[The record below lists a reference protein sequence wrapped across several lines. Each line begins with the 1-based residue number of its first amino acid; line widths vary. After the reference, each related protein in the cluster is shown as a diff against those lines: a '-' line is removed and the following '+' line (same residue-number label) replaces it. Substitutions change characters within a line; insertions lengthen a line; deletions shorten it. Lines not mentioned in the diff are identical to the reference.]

1 MSPPIQFKFF
11 REVKFQVKKF
21 LFTIFTVVL
30 ALSLC
35 SASLAADTTP
45 VVVEAPAENTSA
57 PAPASSGWKF
67 DHKINIVCPWGEGGG
82 ADSTLRALAA
92 ALREVTG
99 QEVSIMNMTGG
110 GGVNGASYARQLP
123 ADGYNFLLG
132 TQSLFIMDI
141 QGGMPFKFKDEF
153 VPVAR
158 LVNAINIIAASRK
171 TMEERGYNNFSEFRD
186 YVKAHP
192 FSVSVGML
200 TSTGVD
206 GLSMRQTL
214 EGLNVLEVSY
224 PSGAGMNA
232 ALAQGQIDIMIT
244 GTDEIAELISAGEIT
259 PLLVLSENRMKR
271 YPSVES
277 SKELG
282 INSVLGP
289 ERGIFAKKGTPQE
302 AINALSAAIEKAVQ
316 SESWQTFLERGG
328 YDERPGF
335 ANASEYQKIED
346 DEYKTFTNML
356 KPADKKEDSKKA
368 PAAPSTKL
376 AIIGFVMVLVL
387 IVCLIRKIIIPP
399 IAFILLPT
407 IAALIA
413 GFDPLT
419 VNKFAASGISKM
431 VSTVS
436 LFVFSISFFSLMSD
450 QGVFDPVVNFL
461 IKKAGTNVTLVLLA
475 TAAVGIIGH
484 LDGSGATT
492 FIITIT
498 AMLPLFKKLKMDNR
512 ALMMIICVAIGV
524 MNVCPWGGPTI
535 RAATVLETDPNV
547 LWHRLLPVQGAMLVI
562 TFLIAFLQSGIQK
575 RRIKKLGI
583 VSEDAALDETKT
595 DEKKVVV
602 PSWLQWY
609 NFIIVIAVIV
619 VLMMGLLNPAYT
631 FMLALALTLPFNI
644 KSLKEQN
651 AKLKNY
657 GVAAMS
663 MVVTLFA
670 AGIFTGVLSG
680 TGMLNAM
687 ASAVVT
693 VIPPELGRYTHF
705 IVACFAV
712 PLIMCLGTDSFYFGL
727 LPVVVGIA
735 SQFGVNPLDV
745 ACVLLV
751 AENVGVMISPLSPAM
766 YLGLGLLEIDVGEH
780 IKYSLAWIWSVSIL
794 SIVACI
800 VLGVTP
806 L

>member
-1 MSPPIQFKFF
+1 MKRFAL
-11 REVKFQVKKF
+11 V
-21 LFTIFTVVL
+21 LFTALL
-30 ALSLC
+30 ALSFC
-35 SASLAADTTP
+35 GSCFAAD
-45 VVVEAPAENTSA
+45 EASPAT
-57 PAPASSGWKF
+57 SGWKF
-67 DHKINIVCPWGEGGG
+67 DRKITIVCPWGEGGG
-82 ADSTLRALAA
+82 ADSTLRALIPLLKDA
-92 ALREVTG
+92 TG
-99 QEVSIMNMTGG
+99 QEVEVMNVTGG
-110 GGVNGASYARQLP
+110 NGVNGAYYTREQP
-123 ADGYNFLLG
+123 ADGYTFMLG
-132 TQSLFIMDI
+132 TQSLFIMDV

-153 VPVAR
+153 IPVAR
-158 LVNAINIIAASRK
+158 LVNAINVIAASK
-171 TMEERGYNNFSEFRD
+171 KAMEERGYSNFSEFRD
-186 YVKAHP
+186 FVKGHP

-206 GLSMRQTL
+206 GISMRQAL

-224 PSGAGMNA
+224 PSGAGMNL
-232 ALAQGQIDIMIT
+232 ALKEGQIDIMIT
-244 GTDEIAELISAGEIT
+244 GTDEIADLIAAGDIT
-259 PLLVLSENRMKR
+259 PLLVLSRNPMRR
-271 YPSVES
+271 YPNVQATGDI
-277 SKELG
+277 G
-282 INSVLGP
+282 INAFLGP

-302 AINALSAAIEKAVQ
+302 AIDALSKAIEEATK
-316 SESWQTFLERGG
+316 SEAWQAFLERGG

-335 ANASEYQKIED
+335 ANAEEYQKIAN
-346 DEYKTFTNML
+346 DEYKTFTDML
-356 KPADKKEDSKKA
+356 KPAKDSKAKKTA
-368 PAAPSTKL
+368 AAPSTKL
-376 AIIGFVMVLVL
+376 AVIGFVMVLIL
-387 IVCLIRKIIIPP
+387 IICLIRKIVIPP
-399 IAFILLPT
+399 VAFILLPT
-407 IAALIA
+407 IAALVA
-413 GFDPLT
+413 GFDPLV

-450 QGVFDPVVNFL
+450 QGVFDPIVNFL

-498 AMLPLFKKLKMDNR
+498 AMLPMFKKLKMDNR
-512 ALMMIICVAIGV
+512 ALMLLICVAIGV

-535 RAATVLETDPNV
+535 RAATVLETDPNN
-547 LWHRLLPVQGAMLVI
+547 LWHRLLPVQGTMLVI
-562 TFLIAFLQSGIQK
+562 TFVVAFILSGLQK
-575 RRIKKLGI
+575 RRIAKLGL
-583 VSEDAALDETKT
+583 SADDSATEAGAEAKASTL
-595 DEKKVVV
+595 
-602 PSWLQWY
+602 PGWLRWF
-609 NFIIVIAVIV
+609 NFILVVAVICA
-619 VLMMGLLNPAYT
+619 LMFGSFNPAYV
-631 FMLALALTLPFNI
+631 FMLALAVSLPLNI
-644 KSLKEQN
+644 KVLKEQN

-693 VIPPELGRYTHF
+693 VIPPDLGRYTHF

-735 SQFGVNPLDV
+735 SQFGVNPMDV
-745 ACVLLV
+745 ACVMLV

-766 YLGLGLLEIDVGEH
+766 YLGLGLLEIEVGEH
-780 IKYSLAWIWSVSIL
+780 IKYSLPWIWGISIL

>member
-1 MSPPIQFKFF
+1 MK
-11 REVKFQVKKF
+11 RTAV
-21 LFTIFTVVL
+21 TILTALL
-30 ALSLC
+30 ALALC
-35 SASLAADTTP
+35 LPVFAAD
-45 VVVEAPAENTSA
+45 EAPAVA
-57 PAPASSGWKF
+57 GWKF
-67 DHKINIVCPWGEGGG
+67 DKPVTIVCPWGEGGG
-82 ADSTLRALAA
+82 ADSTLRALVP
-92 ALREVTG
+92 LLKNIIG
-99 QEVSIMNMTGG
+99 QEVLVMNVTGG
-110 GGVNGASYARQLP
+110 GGVNGVSFTREKP
-123 ADGYNFLLG
+123 ADGYTFLLG
-132 TQSLFIMDI
+132 TQSLFIMDV
-141 QGGMPFKFKDEF
+141 QGSMPFKFKDEF

-158 LVNAINIIAASRK
+158 LVNAINVIAASRK
-171 TMEERGYNNFSEFRD
+171 AMEERGYNSFSELRNF
-186 YVKAHP
+186 VKSHP

-206 GLSMRQTL
+206 GISLRQAI
-214 EGLNVLEVSY
+214 EGLSILEVAY
-224 PSGAGMNA
+224 PSGAGMND
-232 ALAQGQIDIMIT
+232 ALKAGQIDLMMT
-244 GTDEIAELISAGEIT
+244 GTDEIADLISAGDVV
-259 PLLVLSENRMKR
+259 PLLALSEKRMSR
-271 YPSVES
+271 YPNVES
-277 SKELG
+277 AGELG
-282 INSVLGP
+282 IKSFLGP
-289 ERGIFAKKGTPQE
+289 ERGIFAKKGTPAE
-302 AINALSAAIEKAVQ
+302 AIEAFAKAVG
-316 SESWQTFLERGG
+316 EAAQTDEWKAFLERGA
-328 YDERPGF
+328 YNERPGL
-335 ANASEYQKIED
+335 ALTSEYQQIID
-346 DEYKTFTNML
+346 DEYKTFTDML
-356 KPADKKEDSKKA
+356 KPAKPDDKKAAAK
-368 PAAPSTKL
+368 AAPSPKL
-376 AIIGFVMVLVL
+376 AVIGFVMVLVL
-387 IVCLIRKIIIPP
+387 IICLIKKIVIPP

-461 IKKAGTNVTLVLLA
+461 IKKAGTNVTLVMLA

-498 AMLPLFKKLKMDNR
+498 AMLPMFKKLKMDNR
-512 ALMMIICVAIGV
+512 SLMLLICVAIGV

-535 RAATVLETDPNV
+535 RAATVLETDPNI

-562 TFLIAFLQSGIQK
+562 TFVVAFLLSGIQK
-575 RRIKKLGI
+575 RRIAKLGLTADDS
-583 VSEDAALDETKT
+583 VEEAKAE
-595 DEKKVVV
+595 EKKSTL
-602 PSWLQWY
+602 PQWLQIY
-609 NFIIVIAVIV
+609 NFILVVAVV
-619 VLMMGLLNPAYT
+619 AALMFGSFNPAYV
-631 FMLALALTLPFNI
+631 FMIALAISLPFNI

-651 AKLKNY
+651 SKLKNY

-693 VIPPELGRYTHF
+693 VIPPDLGRYTHF

-735 SQFGVNPLDV
+735 SQFGVNPMDV

-751 AENVGVMISPLSPAM
+751 AENVGVMISPLSPAA

-780 IKYSLAWIWSVSIL
+780 IKYSLPWIWGISIL

>member
-1 MSPPIQFKFF
+1 M
-11 REVKFQVKKF
+11 KKF
-21 LFTIFTVVL
+21 LYALLIAVL
-30 ALSLC
+30 CVSPV
-35 SASLAADTTP
+35 LAADFTFTKP
-45 VVVEAPAENTSA
+45 IT
-57 PAPASSGWKF
+57 
-67 DHKINIVCPWGEGGG
+67 IVCPWGEGGG
-82 ADSTLRALAA
+82 ADSTLRALAKG
-92 ALREVTG
+92 LREATG
-99 QEVSIMNMTGG
+99 QEIIIMNVTGA
-110 GGVNGASYARQLP
+110 GGVNGASYVKEHA
-123 ADGYNFLLG
+123 ADGYTYMIG
-132 TQSLFIMDI
+132 TQSFLAMEAAG
-141 QGGMPFKFKDEF
+141 QTKFKLLDDF

-171 TMEERGYNNFSEFRD
+171 TMEERGYNNFSELREF
-186 YVKAHP
+186 VKSHP
-192 FSVSVGML
+192 ASISVGML
-200 TSTGVD
+200 TAAGIDGISLRQAIE
-206 GLSMRQTL
+206 GLSL
-214 EGLNVLEVSY
+214 LEVSY
-224 PSGAGMNA
+224 PTGAGMNL
-232 ALAQGQIDIMIT
+232 ALKEGQIDLMMT
-244 GTDEIAELISAGEIT
+244 GTDEIQDLIATGEIV
-259 PLLVLSENRMKR
+259 PLLALSEKRMKA
-271 YPSVES
+271 YPNVEAAG
-277 SKELG
+277 ELG
-282 INSVLGP
+282 IKSFLGP

-302 AINALSAAIEKAVQ
+302 AINALEAAIEKAVNTP
-316 SESWQTFLERGG
+316 EWKEFTEKGA

-335 ANASEYQKIED
+335 AKA
-346 DEYKTFTNML
+346 DEYSKILADESKTFNDML
-356 KPADKKEDSKKA
+356 KPKDTKKAKA
-368 PAAPSTKL
+368 PAQPSTKL
-376 AIIGFVMVLVL
+376 AVIGFVMVLIL
-387 IVCLIRKIIIPP
+387 IICLIRKIVIPP

-413 GFDPLT
+413 GFDPLA

-436 LFVFSISFFSLMSD
+436 LFVFSISFFSLMSE
-450 QGVFDPVVNFL
+450 QGVFDPIVNFL
-461 IKKAGTNVTLVLLA
+461 IKKAGTNVTLVMLA

-498 AMLPLFKKLKMDNR
+498 AMLPMFKKLKMDNR
-512 ALMMIICVAIGV
+512 SLMLLICVAIGV

-535 RAATVLETDPNV
+535 RAATVLETDPNI

-562 TFLIAFLQSGIQK
+562 TFVVAFLLSGIQK
-575 RRIKKLGI
+575 RRIKKLGL
-583 VSEDAALDETKT
+583 SADEGEAAQAQKQE
-595 DEKKVVV
+595 EKKSTL
-602 PSWLQWY
+602 PQWLQIY
-609 NFIIVIAVIV
+609 NFILVVAVV
-619 VLMMGLLNPAYT
+619 AALMFGSFNPAYV
-631 FMLALALTLPFNI
+631 FMIALAISLPVNV
-644 KSLKEQN
+644 KALKEQN

-693 VIPPELGRYTHF
+693 VIPPDLGRYTHF

-735 SQFGVNPLDV
+735 SQFGVNPMDV

-751 AENVGVMISPLSPAM
+751 AENVGVMISPLSPAA

-780 IKYSLAWIWSVSIL
+780 IKYSLPWIWGISIL

>member
-1 MSPPIQFKFF
+1 MKRFAY
-11 REVKFQVKKF
+11 
-21 LFTIFTVVL
+21 IF
-30 ALSLC
+30 
-35 SASLAADTTP
+35 LAAILAVALCASIVTAEEAP
-45 VVVEAPAENTSA
+45 APAENPTA
-57 PAPASSGWKF
+57 EAFKF
-67 DHKINIVCPWGEGGG
+67 DHKITIVCPWGEGGG
-82 ADSTLRALAA
+82 ADSTLRAIVPL
-92 ALREVTG
+92 LKEILG
-99 QEVSIMNMTGG
+99 QEVEVMNVTGAN
-110 GGVNGASYARQLP
+110 GVNGARYVNEQA
-123 ADGYNFLLG
+123 ADGYTFLLG
-132 TQSLFIMDI
+132 TQSFLIGEV
-141 QGGMPFKFKDEF
+141 QGTLPFKFHEEF

-158 LVNAINIIAASRK
+158 LVNAINVIAASRK
-171 TMEERGYNNFSEFRD
+171 TMEERGYNNFTQLRD
-186 YVKAHP
+186 FIKSHP

-206 GLSMRQTL
+206 GLALKQAL

-224 PSGAGMNA
+224 PTGAGLTL
-232 ALAQGQIDIMIT
+232 ALKEGEIDLMIT
-244 GTDEIAELISAGEIT
+244 GTDEIAELISTGDIT

-271 YPSVES
+271 YPAVES

-289 ERGIFAKKGTPQE
+289 ERGIFAKKGTPQG
-302 AINALSAAIEKAVQ
+302 AIDAMCAAVAQAVK
-316 SESWQTFLERGG
+316 SDAWQAFLEKGS

-335 ANASEYQKIED
+335 ADSA
-346 DEYKTFTNML
+346 EYKQATDEEFKAFSSL
-356 KPADKKEDSKKA
+356 LAPKKDAKKA
-368 PAAPSTKL
+368 AAPSVKL
-376 AIIGFVMVLVL
+376 AVIGFVMVLVL
-387 IVCLIRKIIIPP
+387 IICLIRKIVIPP

-413 GFDPLT
+413 GFDPMA
-419 VNKFAASGISKM
+419 VNKFAAAGISKM

-461 IKKAGTNVTLVLLA
+461 IKKAGTNVTLVMLA

-498 AMLPLFKKLKMDNR
+498 AMLPMFKKLKMDNR
-512 ALMMIICVAIGV
+512 SLMLLICVAIGV

-535 RAATVLETDPNV
+535 RAATVLETDPNI

-562 TFLIAFLQSGIQK
+562 TFITAFILSGIQK
-575 RRIKKLGI
+575 RRIKKLGLSADDS
-583 VSEDAALDETKT
+583 VEAAATE
-595 DEKKVVV
+595 EKKSTV
-602 PSWLQWY
+602 PGWLQAY
-609 NFIIVIAVIV
+609 NFIIVVAVICA
-619 VLMMGLLNPAYT
+619 LMFGSFNPAYV
-631 FMLALALTLPFNI
+631 FMIALAITLPLNI

-651 AKLKNY
+651 GKLKNY

-693 VIPPELGRYTHF
+693 VIPPNLGRYTHF

-735 SQFGVNPLDV
+735 SQFGVNPMDV

-751 AENVGVMISPLSPAM
+751 AENVGVMISPLSPAA

-780 IKYSLAWIWSVSIL
+780 IKYSLPWIWGISII

>member
-1 MSPPIQFKFF
+1 M
-11 REVKFQVKKF
+11 KK
-21 LFTIFTVVL
+21 LL
-30 ALSLC
+30 YALLITALC
-35 SASLAADTTP
+35 AGSVLAADFTFTKP
-45 VVVEAPAENTSA
+45 IT
-57 PAPASSGWKF
+57 
-67 DHKINIVCPWGEGGG
+67 IVCPWGEGGG
-82 ADSTLRALAA
+82 ADSTLRALAKGLKEA
-92 ALREVTG
+92 TG
-99 QEVSIMNMTGG
+99 QEVVIMNVTGG
-110 GGVNGASYARQLP
+110 GGVNGAAYTREHE
-123 ADGYNFLLG
+123 ADGYTYMLG
-132 TQSLFIMDI
+132 TQSLLAQEIAGDMK
-141 QGGMPFKFKDEF
+141 FKFLDEF

-158 LVNAINIIAASRK
+158 LVNAVNIIAASRK
-171 TMEERGYNNFSEFRD
+171 TMEERGYSNFSELREF
-186 YVKAHP
+186 VKSHP
-192 FSVSVGML
+192 ASISVGML

-206 GLSMRQTL
+206 GISLRQAI
-214 EGLNVLEVSY
+214 EGLNLLEVSY
-224 PSGAGMNA
+224 PSGAGMNL
-232 ALAQGQIDIMIT
+232 ALKDGQIDLMMT
-244 GTDEIAELISAGEIT
+244 GTDEISDLISTGEIVPLLALSEKRMKAYPNVESAGE
-259 PLLVLSENRMKR
+259 
-271 YPSVES
+271 
-277 SKELG
+277 LG
-282 INSVLGP
+282 IKSFLGP

-302 AINALSAAIEKAVQ
+302 AIDALEAAIEKATATP
-316 SESWQTFLERGG
+316 EWQAFIEKGA

-335 ANASEYQKIED
+335 AKSAEYTKILQ
-346 DEYKTFTNML
+346 DEHKTFTEML
-356 KPADKKEDSKKA
+356 KPKKDAKKA
-368 PAAPSTKL
+368 AAPSTKL
-376 AIIGFVMVLVL
+376 AVIGFVMVLIL
-387 IVCLIRKIIIPP
+387 IICLIRKIVIPP

-413 GFDPLT
+413 GFDPFA

-436 LFVFSISFFSLMSD
+436 LFVFSISFFSLMSE
-450 QGVFDPVVNFL
+450 QGVFDPIVNFL
-461 IKKAGTNVTLVLLA
+461 IKKAGTNVTLVMLA

-498 AMLPLFKKLKMDNR
+498 AMLPMFKKLKMDNR
-512 ALMMIICVAIGV
+512 ALMLLICVAIGV

-535 RAATVLETDPNV
+535 RAATVLETDPNI

-562 TFLIAFLQSGIQK
+562 TFLTAFILSGIQK
-575 RRIKKLGI
+575 RRIKKLGLTADEGDI
-583 VSEDAALDETKT
+583 AQTEEKKSTLPQWLQIYNFVLVVAVVAALMFG
-595 DEKKVVV
+595 
-602 PSWLQWY
+602 S
-609 NFIIVIAVIV
+609 F
-619 VLMMGLLNPAYT
+619 NPAYV
-631 FMLALALTLPFNI
+631 FMIALAISLPLNI
-644 KSLKEQN
+644 KALKEQN

-693 VIPPELGRYTHF
+693 VIPPDLGRYTHF

-735 SQFGVNPLDV
+735 SQFGVNPMDV

-751 AENVGVMISPLSPAM
+751 AENVGVMISPLSPAA

-780 IKYSLAWIWSVSIL
+780 IKYSLPWIWGISIL

>member
-1 MSPPIQFKFF
+1 MKRFITI
-11 REVKFQVKKF
+11 
-21 LFTIFTVVL
+21 LFTAIL

-35 SASLAADTTP
+35 ATGLFAA
-45 VVVEAPAENTSA
+45 EADA
-57 PAPASSGWKF
+57 PQASSGQKV
-67 DHKINIVCPWGEGGG
+67 IIVCPWGEGGG

-92 ALREVTG
+92 ALK
-99 QEVSIMNMTGG
+99 EVSNYDVEVANITGG
-110 GGVNGASYARQLP
+110 GGVNGASFTREHA
-123 ADGYNFLLG
+123 ADGTMFMLG
-132 TQSLFIMDI
+132 TQSLFLMDI
-141 QGGMPFKFKDEF
+141 NGAMPFKFKDEF

-158 LVNAINIIAASRK
+158 LVNAVNVIAASRRA
-171 TMEERGYNNFSEFRD
+171 MEERGYTNFSELRD
-186 YVKAHP
+186 FVKSHP

-206 GLSMRQTL
+206 GLSL
-214 EGLNVLEVSY
+214 KKAIEGMNLLEVNY
-224 PSGAGMNA
+224 PSGAGMNL
-232 ALAQGQIDIMIT
+232 ALSEGQIDLMVT
-244 GTDEIAELISAGEIT
+244 GTDEIDELISAGEIT
-259 PLLVLSENRMKR
+259 PLLVLAEKRMSR
-271 YPSVES
+271 YPNVEAAGEIGVDSV
-277 SKELG
+277 
-282 INSVLGP
+282 IGP

-302 AINALSAAIEKAVQ
+302 AIDALAKAIEDATKTQ
-316 SESWQTFLERGG
+316 TWQNFIVKGG
-328 YDERPGF
+328 YDDRPGF
-335 ANASEYQKIED
+335 ANTADYQKIMD
-346 DEYKTFTNML
+346 DEYKTFTDML
-356 KPADKKEDSKKA
+356 KPAKASDKKA

-376 AIIGFVMVLVL
+376 AVIGFVMVLVL
-387 IVCLIRKIIIPP
+387 IICLIKKIIIPP

-413 GFDPLT
+413 GFDPLV

-450 QGVFDPVVNFL
+450 QGVFDPIVNFL

-475 TAAVGIIGH
+475 TAAVAVIGH

-512 ALMMIICVAIGV
+512 ALMMLICVSIGV

-535 RAATVLETDPNV
+535 RAATVLETDPNI

-562 TFLIAFLQSGIQK
+562 TFAIALIQSGVQK
-575 RRIKKLGI
+575 RRIKKLGLTADDTVETTTAEDKGPK
-583 VSEDAALDETKT
+583 VSTA
-595 DEKKVVV
+595 
-602 PSWLQWY
+602 LQWY
-609 NFIIVIAVIV
+609 NFLIVVAVIV

-687 ASAVVT
+687 ASTVVT
-693 VIPPELGRYTHF
+693 VIPPDLGRYTHF

-735 SQFGVNPLDV
+735 SQFGVNPMDV

-780 IKYSLAWIWSVSIL
+780 IKYSLVWIWGVSLLAIA
-794 SIVACI
+794 ACI
-800 VLGVTP
+800 LLGVTP

>member
-1 MSPPIQFKFF
+1 MKRLAF
-11 REVKFQVKKF
+11 VLLTA
-21 LFTIFTVVL
+21 LF
-30 ALSLC
+30 ALSLFGAC
-35 SASLAADTTP
+35 FAAD
-45 VVVEAPAENTSA
+45 EASPAPNPPAE
-57 PAPASSGWKF
+57 SSGWKF
-67 DHKINIVCPWGEGGG
+67 DRKVVIVCPWGEGGG
-82 ADSTLRALAA
+82 ADSTLRALVPLLKDAI
-92 ALREVTG
+92 G
-99 QEVSIMNMTGG
+99 QEVEVVNITGG
-110 GGVNGASYARQLP
+110 GGVNGASFTREKP
-123 ADGYNFLLG
+123 ADGYTFMLG
-132 TQSLFIMDI
+132 TQSLFAMDV
-141 QGGMPFKFKDEF
+141 QGAMPFKFKDEF

-171 TMEERGYNNFSEFRD
+171 AMEERGYTNFTELRD
-186 YVKAHP
+186 FVKAHP
-192 FSVSVGML
+192 FSISVGML
-200 TSTGVD
+200 TSAGVD
-206 GLSMRQTL
+206 GISLKQAL
-214 EGLNVLEVSY
+214 EGLNILEVSY
-224 PSGAGMNA
+224 PNGAIMND
-232 ALAQGQIDIMIT
+232 ALKNGQIDLMIT
-244 GTDEIAELISAGEIT
+244 GTDEIEDLIAAGDVT
-259 PLLVLSENRMKR
+259 PLLALSRNPMRR
-271 YPSVES
+271 YPNIQASGEI
-277 SKELG
+277 G
-282 INSVLGP
+282 INAFLGP
-289 ERGIFAKKGTPQE
+289 ERGIFARKGTPQE
-302 AINALSAAIEKAVQ
+302 AVNAMAKAIEEAAN
-316 SESWQTFLERGG
+316 SESWKEFLIRGA

-335 ANASEYQKIED
+335 ASTEEYQKIMN
-346 DEYKTFTNML
+346 DEYKTFTDML
-356 KPADKKEDSKKA
+356 KPAKTDTKKA
-368 PAAPSTKL
+368 AAAPSTKL
-376 AIIGFVMVLVL
+376 AVIGFVMVLVL
-387 IVCLIRKIIIPP
+387 IVCLIKKIVIPP

-413 GFDPLT
+413 GFNPL
-419 VNKFAASGISKM
+419 VINKFAASGISKM

-461 IKKAGTNVTLVLLA
+461 IKKAGTNVTAVLCA
-475 TAAVGIIGH
+475 TAAVAVIGH

-512 ALMMIICVAIGV
+512 ALMMLVCVAIGV

-535 RAATVLETDPNV
+535 RAATVLETDPNN

-562 TFLIAFLQSGIQK
+562 TFVVAFLQSGIQK
-575 RRIKKLGI
+575 RRIKKLGLTADDTA
-583 VSEDAALDETKT
+583 VEETKT
-595 DEKKVVV
+595 AADDSKPKV
-602 PSWLQWY
+602 PSALQWY
-609 NFIIVIAVIV
+609 NFLVVVAVIV
-619 VLMMGLLNPAYT
+619 ILMMGLLNPAYT
-631 FMLALALTLPFNI
+631 FMLALAITLPFNI

-651 AKLKNY
+651 GKLKNY

-693 VIPPELGRYTHF
+693 VIPPDLGRYTHF

-735 SQFGVNPLDV
+735 SQFGVNPMDV

-780 IKYSLAWIWSVSIL
+780 IKYSLVWIWSVSIL
-794 SIVACI
+794 AILACI

>member
-1 MSPPIQFKFF
+1 MKRFTRI
-11 REVKFQVKKF
+11 
-21 LFTIFTVVL
+21 LFT
-30 ALSLC
+30 ALVALLMC
-35 SASLAADTTP
+35 SSLAMAQDA
-45 VVVEAPAENTSA
+45 EAPAA
-57 PAPASSGWKF
+57 PAESAGWKF
-67 DHKINIVCPWGEGGG
+67 DKSIVIVCPWGEGGG
-82 ADSTLRALAA
+82 ADSTLRALVP
-92 ALREVTG
+92 LLSQKLGQSITVMNVTG
-99 QEVSIMNMTGG
+99 GNGS
-110 GGVNGASYARQLP
+110 NGASYVREHP
-123 ADGYNFLLG
+123 ADGYMFMLG
-132 TQSLFIMDI
+132 TQSLLIQDIM
-141 QGGMPFKFKDEF
+141 GEMKFKFLDEF

-158 LVNAINIIAASRK
+158 LVHAIDVIATSRRA
-171 TMEERGYNNFSEFRD
+171 MEERGFKTFSELRD
-186 YVKAHP
+186 YITAHP
-192 FSVSVGML
+192 FSISVGML
-200 TSTGVD
+200 TRIGVD
-206 GLSMRQTL
+206 GLSFQQAT
-214 EGLNVLEVSY
+214 EGLNILEVDY
-224 PSGAGMNA
+224 PTGGGMTE
-232 ALAQGQIDIMIT
+232 ALIQGQIDLMVT
-244 GTDEIAELISAGEIT
+244 GTQEITPQIEAGEII
-259 PLLVLSENRMKR
+259 PMLVLAEKRMNR
-271 YPSVES
+271 YPHVES

-282 INSVLGP
+282 INAFLGS
-289 ERGIFAKKGTPQE
+289 ERGIFAKKGTPQG
-302 AINALSAAIEKAVQ
+302 AIDALEAAITEIAGTP
-316 SESWQTFLERGG
+316 EWNDFLQQGG

-335 ANASEYQKIED
+335 APAAEYQKALN
-346 DEYKTFTNML
+346 DEYKTFTDML
-356 KPADKKEDSKKA
+356 KPAKATDKKA
-368 PAAPSTKL
+368 AAAPSQKL

-387 IVCLIRKIIIPP
+387 IICLIKKIVIPP

-407 IAALIA
+407 IAALCA
-413 GFDPLT
+413 GFDPL
-419 VNKFAASGISKM
+419 VINKFAASGISKM

-450 QGVFDPVVNFL
+450 QGVFDPIVNFL

-475 TAAVGIIGH
+475 TAAVAVIGH

-512 ALMMIICVAIGV
+512 ALMMLICVAIGV

-535 RAATVLETDPNV
+535 RAATVLETDPNL
-547 LWHRLLPVQGAMLVI
+547 LWHRLLPVQATMLAI
-562 TFLIAFLQSGIQK
+562 TFAVALIQSGIQR
-575 RRIKKLGI
+575 RRIKKLGLTADDT
-583 VSEDAALDETKT
+583 VEEVKAE
-595 DEKKVVV
+595 EKKPAV
-602 PSWLQWY
+602 STALQWY
-609 NFIIVIAVIV
+609 NFIIVVAVIV
-619 VLMMGLLNPAYT
+619 ILMMGLLNPAYT

-651 AKLKNY
+651 GKLKNY

-687 ASAVVT
+687 ASTIVT
-693 VIPPELGRYTHF
+693 VIPENLGRYTHF

-735 SQFGVNPLDV
+735 SQFGVNPMDV

-780 IKYSLAWIWSVSIL
+780 IKYSLVWIWSVSIL
-794 SIVACI
+794 AILACI

>member
-1 MSPPIQFKFF
+1 MK
-11 REVKFQVKKF
+11 RTAV
-21 LFTIFTVVL
+21 TILTALL
-30 ALSLC
+30 ALALC
-35 SASLAADTTP
+35 LPVFAAD
-45 VVVEAPAENTSA
+45 EAPAVA
-57 PAPASSGWKF
+57 GWKF
-67 DHKINIVCPWGEGGG
+67 DKPVTIVCPWGEGGG
-82 ADSTLRALAA
+82 ADSTLRALVP
-92 ALREVTG
+92 LLKNIIG
-99 QEVSIMNMTGG
+99 QEVLVMNVTGG
-110 GGVNGASYARQLP
+110 GGVNGVSFTREKP
-123 ADGYNFLLG
+123 ADGYTFLLG
-132 TQSLFIMDI
+132 TQSLYIMDV
-141 QGGMPFKFKDEF
+141 QGSMPFKFKDEF

-158 LVNAINIIAASRK
+158 LVNAINVIAASRK
-171 TMEERGYNNFSEFRD
+171 AMEERGYNSFSELRNF
-186 YVKAHP
+186 VKSHP

-206 GLSMRQTL
+206 GISLRQAI
-214 EGLNVLEVSY
+214 EGLSILEVAY
-224 PSGAGMNA
+224 PSGAGMND
-232 ALAQGQIDIMIT
+232 ALKAGQIDLMMT
-244 GTDEIAELISAGEIT
+244 GTDEIADLISAGDVV
-259 PLLVLSENRMKR
+259 PLLALSEKRMSR
-271 YPSVES
+271 YPNVES
-277 SKELG
+277 AGELG
-282 INSVLGP
+282 IKSFLGP
-289 ERGIFAKKGTPQE
+289 ERGIFAKKGTPAE
-302 AINALSAAIEKAVQ
+302 AIEAFAKAVG
-316 SESWQTFLERGG
+316 EAAQTDEWKAFLERGA
-328 YDERPGF
+328 YNERPGL
-335 ANASEYQKIED
+335 ALTSEYQQIID
-346 DEYKTFTNML
+346 DEYKTFTDML
-356 KPADKKEDSKKA
+356 KPAKPDDKKAAAK
-368 PAAPSTKL
+368 AAPSPKL
-376 AIIGFVMVLVL
+376 AVIGFVMVLVL
-387 IVCLIRKIIIPP
+387 IICLIKKIVIPP

-461 IKKAGTNVTLVLLA
+461 IKKAGTNVTLVMLA

-498 AMLPLFKKLKMDNR
+498 AMLPMFKKLKMDNR
-512 ALMMIICVAIGV
+512 SLMLLICVAIGV

-535 RAATVLETDPNV
+535 RAATVLETDPNI
-547 LWHRLLPVQGAMLVI
+547 LWHRLLPVQGVMLVI
-562 TFLIAFLQSGIQK
+562 TFVVAFLLSGIQK
-575 RRIKKLGI
+575 RRIAKLGLTADDS
-583 VSEDAALDETKT
+583 VEEAKAE
-595 DEKKVVV
+595 EKKSTL
-602 PSWLQWY
+602 PQWLQIY
-609 NFIIVIAVIV
+609 NFILVVAVV
-619 VLMMGLLNPAYT
+619 AALMFGSFNPAYV
-631 FMLALALTLPFNI
+631 FMIALAISLPFNI

-693 VIPPELGRYTHF
+693 VIPPDLGRYTHF

-735 SQFGVNPLDV
+735 SQFGVNPMDV

-751 AENVGVMISPLSPAM
+751 AENVGVMISPLSPAA

-780 IKYSLAWIWSVSIL
+780 IKYSLPWIWGISIL

>member
-1 MSPPIQFKFF
+1 MKRFVS
-11 REVKFQVKKF
+11 
-21 LFTIFTVVL
+21 IFITAIL

-35 SASLAADTTP
+35 ASMVMAADTETTP
-45 VVVEAPAENTSA
+45 A
-57 PAPASSGWKF
+57 GFKF
-67 DHKINIVCPWGEGGG
+67 DHKVTIVCPWGEGGG
-82 ADSTLRALAA
+82 ADSTLRALKP
-92 ALREVTG
+92 LLEKELG
-99 QEVSIMNMTGG
+99 QEVEILNVTGN
-110 GGVNGASYARQLP
+110 NGANGAAYVKDHE
-123 ADGYNFLLG
+123 ADGYTFLLG
-132 TQSLFIMDI
+132 TQSLLI
-141 QGGMPFKFKDEF
+141 QDVMGQMKFKFLDEF

-158 LVNAINIIAASRK
+158 LVNAINIIAASKRA
-171 TMEERGYNNFSEFRD
+171 MNERGYNSFSQLRE
-186 YVKAHP
+186 YIKAHP
-192 FSVSVGML
+192 SSVSVGML

-206 GLSMRQTL
+206 GLSLRQAL

-224 PSGAGMNA
+224 PTGAGLTL
-232 ALAQGQIDIMIT
+232 ALEEGNIDLMIT
-244 GTDEIAELISAGEIT
+244 GTDEIADLIAEGNII
-259 PLLVLSENRMKR
+259 PLLSLSEKRMKK
-271 YPSVES
+271 YPNVES
-277 SKELG
+277 SIELG
-282 INSVLGP
+282 IDSIIGP
-289 ERGIFAKKGTPQE
+289 ERGIFAKKGTPQ
-302 AINALSAAIEKAVQ
+302 AAIDALEGGIMSAVRTP
-316 SESWQTFLERGG
+316 EWEEFLHRGG
-328 YDERPGF
+328 YDERPSYVNGEDYSKSL
-335 ANASEYQKIED
+335 AS
-346 DEYKTFTNML
+346 EYKTFTDML
-356 KPADKKEDSKKA
+356 KPKA
-368 PAAPSTKL
+368 PAKKTAAPSTKL
-376 AIIGFVMVLVL
+376 AIIGFVMVVIL
-387 IVCLIRKIIIPP
+387 IFCLIKKVVIPP

-413 GFDPLT
+413 GFDPMA

-450 QGVFDPVVNFL
+450 QGVFDPIVNFL

-498 AMLPLFKKLKMDNR
+498 AMLPMFKKLKMDNR
-512 ALMMIICVAIGV
+512 ALMLLICVAIGV

-535 RAATVLETDPNV
+535 RAATVLETDPNI
-547 LWHRLLPVQGAMLVI
+547 LWHRLLPVQGTMLVV
-562 TFLIAFLQSGIQK
+562 TFVTAFLLSGIQK
-575 RRIKKLGI
+575 RRIKKLGLTADDSVEEAKADDKAPK
-583 VSEDAALDETKT
+583 VSGAL
-595 DEKKVVV
+595 
-602 PSWLQWY
+602 QAY
-609 NFIIVIAVIV
+609 NFILVVAVICA
-619 VLMMGLLNPAYT
+619 LMFGSFNPAYV
-631 FMLALALTLPFNI
+631 FMIALAISLPFNI

-693 VIPPELGRYTHF
+693 VIPPDLGRYTHF

-735 SQFGVNPLDV
+735 SQFGVNPMDV

-751 AENVGVMISPLSPAM
+751 AENVGVMISPLSPAA

-780 IKYSLAWIWSVSIL
+780 IKYSLPWIWGISIL

>member
-1 MSPPIQFKFF
+1 MNRFTRI
-11 REVKFQVKKF
+11 
-21 LFTIFTVVL
+21 LFTALLV
-30 ALSLC
+30 LSLC
-35 SASLAADTTP
+35 STSLFAAEADSTT
-45 VVVEAPAENTSA
+45 APAQA
-57 PAPASSGWKF
+57 SGWNF
-67 DHKINIVCPWGEGGG
+67 DHKIIIVCPWGEGGG
-82 ADSTLRALAA
+82 ADATLRPLLPLLSEQLGVPVEIAN
-92 ALREVTG
+92 VTG
-99 QEVSIMNMTGG
+99 GN
-110 GGVNGASYARQLP
+110 GVNGAAYTREQP
-123 ADGYNFLLG
+123 ADGYTFMLG
-132 TQSLFIMDI
+132 TQSLLI
-141 QGGMPFKFKDEF
+141 QDVVGEMPFKFLDEF

-158 LVNAINIIAASRK
+158 LVHAIDVIATSR
-171 TMEERGYNNFSEFRD
+171 TAMEERGFRTFSELRE
-186 YVKAHP
+186 YIKAHP
-192 FSVSVGML
+192 YSVSVGML
-200 TSTGVD
+200 TRTGVD
-206 GLSMRQTL
+206 GVSFHQATD
-214 EGLNVLEVSY
+214 GLNILEVDY
-224 PSGAGMNA
+224 PNGAGMNA
-232 ALAQGQIDIMIT
+232 ALAAGQIDLIIT
-244 GTDEIAELISAGEIT
+244 GTQEVEKEIQNGEII
-259 PLLVLSENRMKR
+259 PLLALADKRMNR
-271 YPSVES
+271 YPNVES

-282 INSVLGP
+282 IDATLGS
-289 ERGIFAKKGTPQE
+289 ERGIFAKKGTPQ
-302 AINALSAAIEKAVQ
+302 AAIDAMAAAIAEAVKTPA
-316 SESWQTFLERGG
+316 WNDFLQQGT
-328 YDERPGF
+328 YDERPGY
-335 ANASEYQKIED
+335 APADEYSKALA
-346 DEYKTFTNML
+346 DEYKTFTDML
-356 KPADKKEDSKKA
+356 KPAKA
-368 PAAPSTKL
+368 PAKKAAAAPSQKL

-387 IVCLIRKIIIPP
+387 IICLIKKIVIPP

-407 IAALIA
+407 IAALVA
-413 GFDPLT
+413 GFDPLA

-475 TAAVGIIGH
+475 TAAVAVIGH

-512 ALMMIICVAIGV
+512 ALMMLVCVAIGV

-535 RAATVLETDPNV
+535 RAATVLETDPNI
-547 LWHRLLPVQGAMLVI
+547 LWHRLLPVQGFMLFI
-562 TFLIAFLQSGIQK
+562 TFVVAFLQSGIQK
-575 RRIKKLGI
+575 KRIKKLGLTADDSVVEEAATENKGPK
-583 VSEDAALDETKT
+583 VSTL
-595 DEKKVVV
+595 
-602 PSWLQWY
+602 LQWY
-609 NFIIVIAVIV
+609 NFLVVVAVIV
-619 VLMMGLLNPAYT
+619 VLMVGWLNPAYT

-651 AKLKNY
+651 GKLKNY

-693 VIPPELGRYTHF
+693 VIPPDLGRYTHF

-735 SQFGVNPLDV
+735 SQFGVNPQDV

-780 IKYSLAWIWSVSIL
+780 IKYSLVWIWSVSIL
-794 SIVACI
+794 AIAACI

>member
-1 MSPPIQFKFF
+1 M
-11 REVKFQVKKF
+11 
-21 LFTIFTVVL
+21 L
-30 ALSLC
+30 ALSFC
-35 SASLAADTTP
+35 ASCFAAD
-45 VVVEAPAENTSA
+45 EAS
-57 PAPASSGWKF
+57 PAPSAWKF
-67 DHKINIVCPWGEGGG
+67 DRKITIVCPWGEGGG
-82 ADSTLRALAA
+82 ADSTLRALVPLLKAE
-92 ALREVTG
+92 LG
-99 QEVSIMNMTGG
+99 QEIEVVNITGG
-110 GGVNGASYARQLP
+110 GGANGASFTNGKD
-123 ADGYNFLLG
+123 ADGYTFLLG
-132 TQSLFIMDI
+132 TQSLFAMDVL
-141 QGGMPFKFKDEF
+141 GSMPFKFKDSF

-171 TMEERGYNNFSEFRD
+171 AMEERGYTNFSELRD
-186 YVKAHP
+186 FVKDHP

-206 GLSMRQTL
+206 GISMRQAL

-224 PSGAGMNA
+224 PSGTGMNN
-232 ALAQGQIDIMIT
+232 ALKEGQIDLMIT
-244 GTDEIAELISAGEIT
+244 GTDEIADLIAAGDIT
-259 PLLVLSENRMKR
+259 PLLVLSRNPMRR
-271 YPSVES
+271 YPNIQASGEI
-277 SKELG
+277 G
-282 INSVLGP
+282 INAFLGP
-289 ERGIFAKKGTPQE
+289 ERGLFAKKGTPQG
-302 AINALSAAIEKAVQ
+302 AIDAMSKAV
-316 SESWQTFLERGG
+316 EAATKTEAWQEFLVNGA

-335 ANASEYQKIED
+335 ASASDYQKIMD
-346 DEYKTFTNML
+346 DEYKTFTDML
-356 KPADKKEDSKKA
+356 KPAKAPAKKA
-368 PAAPSTKL
+368 AAAPSTKL
-376 AIIGFVMVLVL
+376 AIIGFVMVLIL
-387 IVCLIRKIIIPP
+387 IVCLIKKIIIPP

-407 IAALIA
+407 IAALVA
-413 GFDPLT
+413 GFDPLA

-450 QGVFDPVVNFL
+450 QGVFDPIVNFL

-512 ALMMIICVAIGV
+512 ALMLLVCVAIGV

-535 RAATVLETDPNV
+535 RAATVLESDPNI

-562 TFLIAFLQSGIQK
+562 TFVVAFLQSGLQK
-575 RRIKKLGI
+575 RRIAKLGLSADDSVEEAKADDKAPK
-583 VSEDAALDETKT
+583 VSGALQMYNFL
-595 DEKKVVV
+595 VVV
-602 PSWLQWY
+602 
-609 NFIIVIAVIV
+609 AVIV
-619 VLMMGLLNPAYT
+619 VLMAGWLNPAYT

-651 AKLKNY
+651 GRLKNY

-693 VIPPELGRYTHF
+693 IIPPDLGRYTHF

-735 SQFGVNPLDV
+735 SQFGVNPMDV
-745 ACVLLV
+745 ACVMLV

-766 YLGLGLLEIDVGEH
+766 YLGLGLLEIEVGEH
-780 IKYSLAWIWSVSIL
+780 IKYSLPWIWGISLL

>member
-1 MSPPIQFKFF
+1 MKRFALA
-11 REVKFQVKKF
+11 V
-21 LFTIFTVVL
+21 LTALL
-30 ALSLC
+30 ALC
-35 SASLAADTTP
+35 VCVPCFAADG
-45 VVVEAPAENTSA
+45 
-57 PAPASSGWKF
+57 SGWKF
-67 DHKINIVCPWGEGGG
+67 ERPIVIVCPWGEGGG
-82 ADSTLRALAA
+82 ADSTLRALVPLLKEATGQNV
-92 ALREVTG
+92 EVINVTG
-99 QEVSIMNMTGG
+99 GN
-110 GGVNGASYARQLP
+110 GVNGASYTREQP
-123 ADGYNFLLG
+123 ADGYTFMLG
-132 TQSLFIMDI
+132 TQSLLI
-141 QGGMPFKFKDEF
+141 QDVMGEMKFKFLDEF

-158 LVNAINIIAASRK
+158 LVHAIDVIATSRRS
-171 TMEERGYNNFSEFRD
+171 MEERGFKTFSELRD
-186 YVKAHP
+186 YIKAHP

-200 TSTGVD
+200 TRIGVD
-206 GLSMRQTL
+206 GLSFQQAT
-214 EGLNVLEVSY
+214 EGLNILEVDY
-224 PSGAGMNA
+224 PTGAGMTG
-232 ALAQGQIDIMIT
+232 ALLAGQIDLMIT
-244 GTDEIAELISAGEIT
+244 GTQEIEEQISAGDII
-259 PLLVLSENRMKR
+259 PMLVLAEKRMNR

-282 INSVLGP
+282 INAFLGS

-302 AINALSAAIEKAVQ
+302 AIDALGAIIAEAVKT
-316 SESWQTFLERGG
+316 SDWNDFLQQGG
-328 YDERPGF
+328 YDERPGY
-335 ANASEYQKIED
+335 AAASEYQTALQ
-346 DEYKTFTNML
+346 DEYKSFTEML
-356 KPADKKEDSKKA
+356 KPAKA
-368 PAAPSTKL
+368 PAKKAASAPSTKL

-387 IVCLIRKIIIPP
+387 IVCLIKKIVIPP

-407 IAALIA
+407 IAALVA
-413 GFDPLT
+413 GFDPLA

-475 TAAVGIIGH
+475 TAAVGVIGH

-512 ALMMIICVAIGV
+512 ALMLLVCVAIGV

-535 RAATVLETDPNV
+535 RAATVLETDPNN
-547 LWHRLLPVQGAMLVI
+547 LWHRLLPVQGTLLVV
-562 TFLIAFLQSGIQK
+562 TFVVAFLLSGIQK
-575 RRIKKLGI
+575 RRIAKLGGSSEELTEEAAAEAKASK
-583 VSEDAALDETKT
+583 VSSTLQAYNFL
-595 DEKKVVV
+595 VVV
-602 PSWLQWY
+602 
-609 NFIIVIAVIV
+609 AVIV
-619 VLMMGLLNPAYT
+619 VLMVGWLNPAYT
-631 FMLALALTLPFNI
+631 FMLALAITLPFNI

-651 AKLKNY
+651 GKLKNY

-693 VIPPELGRYTHF
+693 VIPPDLGRYTHF

-727 LPVVVGIA
+727 LPVVVGIS
-735 SQFGVNPLDV
+735 SQFGVNPMDV
-745 ACVLLV
+745 ACVMLV

-766 YLGLGLLEIDVGEH
+766 YLGLGLLEIEVGEH
-780 IKYSLAWIWSVSIL
+780 IKYSLPWIWGISIL
-794 SIVACI
+794 SIAACI
-800 VLGVTP
+800 LLGVTP

>member
-1 MSPPIQFKFF
+1 MKRLAF
-11 REVKFQVKKF
+11 VVLTA
-21 LFTIFTVVL
+21 LFTLSIFG
-30 ALSLC
+30 AC
-35 SASLAADTTP
+35 LAADGTS
-45 VVVEAPAENTSA
+45 PADSA
-57 PAPASSGWKF
+57 WKF
-67 DHKINIVCPWGEGGG
+67 DRKIIIVCPWGEGGG
-82 ADSTLRALAA
+82 ADATIRAIVPHIKAA
-92 ALREVTG
+92 TG
-99 QEVSIMNMTGG
+99 QEVEVLNVTGG
-110 GGVNGASYARQLP
+110 NGVNGASYVRNHD
-123 ADGYNFLLG
+123 ADGYTFLLG
-132 TQSLFIMDI
+132 TQSLLI
-141 QGGMPFKFKDEF
+141 QDVVGEMKFKFLSEF

-158 LVNAINIIAASRK
+158 LVHAIDVIATSR
-171 TMEERGYNNFSEFRD
+171 TSMEERGFKTFSELRD
-186 YVKAHP
+186 YIKAHP

-200 TSTGVD
+200 TRVGVD
-206 GLSMRQTL
+206 GLSFQQAT
-214 EGLNVLEVSY
+214 EGLDILEVDY
-224 PSGAGMNA
+224 PTGGGMTE
-232 ALAQGQIDIMIT
+232 ALLRGQIDLMIT
-244 GTDEIAELISAGEIT
+244 GTQEIEAQIQTGEII
-259 PLLVLSENRMKR
+259 PMLALAEKRMNR
-271 YPSVES
+271 YPTVEC

-282 INSVLGP
+282 INAFLGS
-289 ERGIFAKKGTPQE
+289 ERGIFAKNGTPRE
-302 AINALSAAIEKAVQ
+302 AIDAMRGIIAEATKTDA
-316 SESWQTFLERGG
+316 WRDFLQQGG
-328 YDERPGF
+328 YDERPGY
-335 ANASEYQKIED
+335 ADAPEYQKALE
-346 DEYKTFTNML
+346 DEYKTFTDML
-356 KPADKKEDSKKA
+356 KPAKAPAKKA
-368 PAAPSTKL
+368 AAAPSTKL
-376 AIIGFVMVLVL
+376 AIIGFVMVVVL
-387 IVCLIRKIIIPP
+387 IVCLIKKIVIPP
-399 IAFILLPT
+399 LAFILLPT
-407 IAALIA
+407 IAALVA
-413 GFDPLT
+413 GFDPL
-419 VNKFAASGISKM
+419 VINKFAASGISKM

-461 IKKAGTNVTLVLLA
+461 IKKAGTNVTAVLCA
-475 TAAVGIIGH
+475 TAAVAVIGH

-512 ALMMIICVAIGV
+512 ALMMLVCVAIGV

-535 RAATVLETDPNV
+535 RAATVLETDPNI
-547 LWHRLLPVQGAMLVI
+547 LWHRLLPVQGFMLVI
-562 TFLIAFLQSGIQK
+562 TFVVAILQSGIQK
-575 RRIKKLGI
+575 RRIKKLGLTADDSAVETTAAKADDKPK
-583 VSEDAALDETKT
+583 VSTGLQYWNFF
-595 DEKKVVV
+595 VVV
-602 PSWLQWY
+602 
-609 NFIIVIAVIV
+609 AVIV
-619 VLMMGLLNPAYT
+619 ILMMGLLNPAYT

-651 AKLKNY
+651 GKLKNY

-693 VIPPELGRYTHF
+693 VIPPDLGRYTHF

-735 SQFGVNPLDV
+735 SQFGVNPMDV

-780 IKYSLAWIWSVSIL
+780 IKYSLAWIWGVSIL
-794 SIVACI
+794 AIAACI

>member
-1 MSPPIQFKFF
+1 M
-11 REVKFQVKKF
+11 
-21 LFTIFTVVL
+21 L
-30 ALSLC
+30 ALSFC
-35 SASLAADTTP
+35 VSCFAAD
-45 VVVEAPAENTSA
+45 EAS
-57 PAPASSGWKF
+57 PAPSAWKF
-67 DHKINIVCPWGEGGG
+67 DRKITIVCPWGEGGG
-82 ADSTLRALAA
+82 ADATLRAIVPLIRKA
-92 ALREVTG
+92 TG
-99 QEVSIMNMTGG
+99 QEVEVVNVTGG
-110 GGVNGASYARQLP
+110 NGTNGASYTREQA
-123 ADGYNFLLG
+123 ADGYTFMLG
-132 TQSLFIMDI
+132 TQSLLI
-141 QGGMPFKFKDEF
+141 QDVMGEMKFKFLNEF

-158 LVNAINIIAASRK
+158 LVHAIDVIATSRAS
-171 TMEERGYNNFSEFRD
+171 MEERGFKTFSELRD
-186 YVKAHP
+186 YIKAHP

-200 TSTGVD
+200 TRVGVD
-206 GLSMRQTL
+206 GLSFQQAT
-214 EGLNVLEVSY
+214 EGLDILEVDY
-224 PSGAGMNA
+224 PTGAGMTE
-232 ALAQGQIDIMIT
+232 ALLRGQIDLMIT
-244 GTDEIAELISAGEIT
+244 GTQEIEDKISAGDII
-259 PLLVLSENRMKR
+259 PMLVLAEKRMNR

-282 INSVLGP
+282 INAFLGS
-289 ERGIFAKKGTPQE
+289 ERGIFAKNGTPRE
-302 AINALSAAIEKAVQ
+302 AVDAMRAIIADAVKTP
-316 SESWQTFLERGG
+316 EWNDFLQQGG
-328 YDERPGF
+328 YDERPGY
-335 ANASEYQKIED
+335 ADAPEYQKALE
-346 DEYKTFTNML
+346 DEYKSFTDML
-356 KPADKKEDSKKA
+356 KPAKAPAKKA
-368 PAAPSTKL
+368 AAAPSTKL
-376 AIIGFVMVLVL
+376 AIIGFVMVLIL
-387 IVCLIRKIIIPP
+387 IVCLIKKIIIPP

-407 IAALIA
+407 IAALVA
-413 GFDPLT
+413 GFDPLA

-450 QGVFDPVVNFL
+450 QGVFDPIVNFL

-512 ALMMIICVAIGV
+512 ALMLLVCVAIGV

-535 RAATVLETDPNV
+535 RAATVLESDPNI

-562 TFLIAFLQSGIQK
+562 TFVVAFLQSGVQK
-575 RRIKKLGI
+575 RRIAKLGLSADESVEEAKADDKGPK
-583 VSEDAALDETKT
+583 VSSALQTYNFL
-595 DEKKVVV
+595 VVV
-602 PSWLQWY
+602 
-609 NFIIVIAVIV
+609 AVIV
-619 VLMMGLLNPAYT
+619 VLMAGWLNPAYT
-631 FMLALALTLPFNI
+631 FMLALAITLPFNI

-651 AKLKNY
+651 SKLKNY

-693 VIPPELGRYTHF
+693 IIPPDLGRYTHF

-735 SQFGVNPLDV
+735 SQFGVNPMDV
-745 ACVLLV
+745 ACVMLV

-766 YLGLGLLEIDVGEH
+766 YLGLGLLEIEVGEH
-780 IKYSLAWIWSVSIL
+780 IKYSLPWIWGISIL
-794 SIVACI
+794 SIVMCV

>member
-1 MSPPIQFKFF
+1 MKRF
-11 REVKFQVKKF
+11 
-21 LFTIFTVVL
+21 VL
-30 ALSLC
+30 ALLTALLALSFC
-35 SASLAADTTP
+35 VSCFAAD
-45 VVVEAPAENTSA
+45 EAS
-57 PAPASSGWKF
+57 PASSGWKF
-67 DHKINIVCPWGEGGG
+67 DRNIIIVCPWGEGGG
-82 ADSTLRALAA
+82 ADSTLRALVPLLKAE
-92 ALREVTG
+92 LGQNVEV
-99 QEVSIMNMTGG
+99 VNITGG
-110 GGVNGASYARQLP
+110 GGVNGASFTREKA
-123 ADGYNFLLG
+123 ADGYTFMLG
-132 TQSLFIMDI
+132 TQSLFAMDV
-141 QGGMPFKFKDEF
+141 QGAMPFKFKDEF

-158 LVNAINIIAASRK
+158 LVNAINIIAASRRA
-171 TMEERGYNNFSEFRD
+171 MEERGYTNFTELRD
-186 YVKAHP
+186 FVKAHP
-192 FSVSVGML
+192 SSVSVGML
-200 TSTGVD
+200 TSMGVD
-206 GLSMRQTL
+206 GISMRQAL
-214 EGLNVLEVSY
+214 EGLHVLEVSY
-224 PSGAGMNA
+224 PSGAGMND
-232 ALAQGQIDIMIT
+232 ALKAGQIDLMMT
-244 GTDEIAELISAGEIT
+244 GTDEIEDLIAAGDIVPLLALARNPMRTYPNVQAAGEI
-259 PLLVLSENRMKR
+259 
-271 YPSVES
+271 
-277 SKELG
+277 G
-282 INSVLGP
+282 INAFLGP
-289 ERGIFAKKGTPQE
+289 ERGLFAKKGTPQG
-302 AINALSAAIEKAVQ
+302 AIDAMSKAVENATK
-316 SESWQTFLERGG
+316 SEAWREFLIRGA

-335 ANASEYQKIED
+335 ASASDYQKIMD
-346 DEYKTFTNML
+346 DEYKTFTDML
-356 KPADKKEDSKKA
+356 KPAKADSKKA
-368 PAAPSTKL
+368 APKAAPSPKL
-376 AIIGFVMVLVL
+376 AIIGFVMVAVL
-387 IVCLIRKIIIPP
+387 IFCLIRKIVIPP
-399 IAFILLPT
+399 LAFILLPT
-407 IAALIA
+407 IAALVA

-461 IKKAGTNVTLVLLA
+461 IKKAGTNVTAVLCA
-475 TAAVGIIGH
+475 TAAVAVIGH

-512 ALMMIICVAIGV
+512 ALMMLVCVAIGV

-535 RAATVLETDPNV
+535 RAATVLETDPNI
-547 LWHRLLPVQGAMLVI
+547 LWHRLLPVQATMLVI
-562 TFLIAFLQSGIQK
+562 TFIVALLQSGIQK
-575 RRIKKLGI
+575 RRIKKLGLVADDSALEEAAENKGPK
-583 VSEDAALDETKT
+583 VS
-595 DEKKVVV
+595 
-602 PSWLQWY
+602 SMLQWY
-609 NFIIVIAVIV
+609 NFIVVVAVIV
-619 VLMMGLLNPAYT
+619 ILMGGWLNPAYT

-687 ASAVVT
+687 ASTAVKA
-693 VIPPELGRYTHF
+693 IPQDLGRYTHF

-735 SQFGVNPLDV
+735 SQFGVNPMDV

-780 IKYSLAWIWSVSIL
+780 IKYSLAWIWGVSLLAIA
-794 SIVACI
+794 ACI

>member
-1 MSPPIQFKFF
+1 M
-11 REVKFQVKKF
+11 KKF
-21 LFTIFTVVL
+21 LFTVLTFIL

-35 SASLAADTTP
+35 SASLAADTAP
-45 VVVEAPAENTSA
+45 VVVEAPAENAA
-57 PAPASSGWKF
+57 PSSSGWKF
-67 DHKINIVCPWGEGGG
+67 DKPITIVCPWGEGGG

-92 ALREVTG
+92 ALKETAG
-99 QEVSIMNMTGG
+99 IEVSVVNMTGG

-132 TQSLFIMDI
+132 TQSLLIEDI
-141 QGGMPFKFKDEF
+141 LGAMPFKFNDEF

-171 TMEERGYNNFSEFRD
+171 AMEERGYNNFSELRE

-206 GLSMRQTL
+206 GLSMRKAL

-232 ALAQGQIDIMIT
+232 ALAGGQIDLMIT
-244 GTDEIAELISAGEIT
+244 GTDEIAELISEGQIT

-271 YPSVES
+271 YPNVES

-282 INSVLGP
+282 IDSVIGP

-302 AINALSAAIEKAVQ
+302 AIDALSAAIGNAVK
-316 SESWQTFLERGG
+316 SESWQAFLERGG

-335 ANASEYQKIED
+335 ADKNEYTQALVK
-346 DEYKTFTNML
+346 EYKDFSEML
-356 KPADKKEDSKKA
+356 KPADKKADAKKVPA
-368 PAAPSTKL
+368 KAAPSTKL
-376 AIIGFVMVLVL
+376 AVIGFVMVLVL
-387 IVCLIRKIIIPP
+387 IICLIKKIIIPP

-407 IAALIA
+407 IAALVA
-413 GFDPLT
+413 GFDPLV

-436 LFVFSISFFSLMSD
+436 LFVFSISFFSLMSE
-450 QGVFDPVVNFL
+450 QGVFDPIVNFL

-475 TAAVGIIGH
+475 TAAVATIGH

-512 ALMMIICVAIGV
+512 ALMMLICVAIGV

-562 TFLIAFLQSGIQK
+562 TFAIALLQSGIQK
-575 RRIKKLGI
+575 RRIRKLGLTADDTA
-583 VSEDAALDETKT
+583 VEEAKADD
-595 DEKKVVV
+595 KKVKV
-602 PSWLQWY
+602 SAALQWY
-609 NFIIVIAVIV
+609 NFIIVVAVIV
-619 VLMMGLLNPAYT
+619 ILMMGKMNPAYT
-631 FMLALALTLPFNI
+631 FMLALALTLPFNL

-651 AKLKNY
+651 GKLKNY

-693 VIPPELGRYTHF
+693 IIPPDLGRYTHF

-735 SQFGVNPLDV
+735 SQFGVNPMDV

-780 IKYSLAWIWSVSIL
+780 IKYSLAWIWGVSIL

>member
-1 MSPPIQFKFF
+1 MKRFITI
-11 REVKFQVKKF
+11 
-21 LFTIFTVVL
+21 LFTAIL

-35 SASLAADTTP
+35 ATGLFAA
-45 VVVEAPAENTSA
+45 EADA
-57 PAPASSGWKF
+57 PQASSGQ
-67 DHKINIVCPWGEGGG
+67 KIIIVCPWGEGGG

-92 ALREVTG
+92 ALK
-99 QEVSIMNMTGG
+99 EVSNYNVEVANITGG
-110 GGVNGASYARQLP
+110 GGVNGASFTREHA
-123 ADGYNFLLG
+123 ADGNMFMLG
-132 TQSLFIMDI
+132 TQSLFLMDI
-141 QGGMPFKFKDEF
+141 NGAMPFKFKDEF

-158 LVNAINIIAASRK
+158 LVNAVNVIAASRRA
-171 TMEERGYNNFSEFRD
+171 MEERGYTNFSELRD
-186 YVKAHP
+186 FVKSHP
-192 FSVSVGML
+192 SSVSVGML

-206 GLSMRQTL
+206 GLSL
-214 EGLNVLEVSY
+214 KKAIEGLNLLEVNY
-224 PSGAGMNA
+224 PSGAGMNL
-232 ALAQGQIDIMIT
+232 ALSEGQIDLMVT
-244 GTDEIAELISAGEIT
+244 GTDEIDELISAGEIT
-259 PLLVLSENRMKR
+259 PLLVLAEKRMSR
-271 YPSVES
+271 YPNVEAAGEIGVDSV
-277 SKELG
+277 
-282 INSVLGP
+282 IGP

-302 AINALSAAIEKAVQ
+302 AIDALAKAIEDATKTQ
-316 SESWQTFLERGG
+316 TWQNFIVKGG
-328 YDERPGF
+328 YDDRPGF
-335 ANASEYQKIED
+335 ANTADYQKIMD
-346 DEYKTFTNML
+346 DEYKTFTDML
-356 KPADKKEDSKKA
+356 KPAKAADKKA

-387 IVCLIRKIIIPP
+387 IICLIKKIIIPP

-413 GFDPLT
+413 GFDPLV

-450 QGVFDPVVNFL
+450 QGVFDPIVNFL

-475 TAAVGIIGH
+475 TAAVAVIGH

-512 ALMMIICVAIGV
+512 ALMMLICVAIGV

-535 RAATVLETDPNV
+535 RAATVLETDPNI

-562 TFLIAFLQSGIQK
+562 TFAIAFIQSGVQK
-575 RRIKKLGI
+575 RRIKKLGLTI
-583 VSEDAALDETKT
+583 DDTTEEAQAEAKGPKVSTA
-595 DEKKVVV
+595 
-602 PSWLQWY
+602 LQWY
-609 NFIIVIAVIV
+609 NFLIVVAVIV

-693 VIPPELGRYTHF
+693 VIPPDLGRYTHF

-735 SQFGVNPLDV
+735 SQFGVNPMDV

-780 IKYSLAWIWSVSIL
+780 IKYSLVWIWGVSLLAIA
-794 SIVACI
+794 ACI
-800 VLGVTP
+800 LLGVTP

>member
-1 MSPPIQFKFF
+1 MK
-11 REVKFQVKKF
+11 RTAV
-21 LFTIFTVVL
+21 TILTALL
-30 ALSLC
+30 ALALC
-35 SASLAADTTP
+35 LPVFAAD
-45 VVVEAPAENTSA
+45 EAPAVA
-57 PAPASSGWKF
+57 GWKF
-67 DHKINIVCPWGEGGG
+67 DKPVTIVCPWGEGGG
-82 ADSTLRALAA
+82 ADSTLRALVP
-92 ALREVTG
+92 LLKNIIG
-99 QEVSIMNMTGG
+99 QEVLVMNVTGG
-110 GGVNGASYARQLP
+110 GGVNGVSFTREKP
-123 ADGYNFLLG
+123 ADGYTFLLG
-132 TQSLFIMDI
+132 TQSLYIMDV
-141 QGGMPFKFKDEF
+141 QGSMPFKFKDEF

-158 LVNAINIIAASRK
+158 LVNAINVIAASRK
-171 TMEERGYNNFSEFRD
+171 AMEERGYNSFSELRNF
-186 YVKAHP
+186 VKSHP

-206 GLSMRQTL
+206 GISLKQAI
-214 EGLNVLEVSY
+214 EGLSILEVAY
-224 PSGAGMNA
+224 PSGAGMND
-232 ALAQGQIDIMIT
+232 ALKAGQIDLMMT
-244 GTDEIAELISAGEIT
+244 GTDEIADLISAGDVV
-259 PLLVLSENRMKR
+259 PLLALSEKRMSR
-271 YPSVES
+271 YPNVES
-277 SKELG
+277 AGELG
-282 INSVLGP
+282 IKSFLGP
-289 ERGIFAKKGTPQE
+289 ERGIFAKKGTPAE
-302 AINALSAAIEKAVQ
+302 AIEAFAKAVG
-316 SESWQTFLERGG
+316 EAAQTDEWKAFLERGA
-328 YDERPGF
+328 YNERPGL
-335 ANASEYQKIED
+335 ALTSEYQQIID
-346 DEYKTFTNML
+346 DEYKTFTDML
-356 KPADKKEDSKKA
+356 KPAKPDDKKAAAK
-368 PAAPSTKL
+368 AAPSTKL
-376 AIIGFVMVLVL
+376 AVIGFVMVLVL
-387 IVCLIRKIIIPP
+387 IICLIKKIVIPP

-461 IKKAGTNVTLVLLA
+461 IKKAGTNVTLVMLA

-498 AMLPLFKKLKMDNR
+498 AMLPMFKKLKMDNR
-512 ALMMIICVAIGV
+512 SLMLLVCVAIGV

-535 RAATVLETDPNV
+535 RAATVLETDPNI
-547 LWHRLLPVQGAMLVI
+547 LWHRLLPVQGVMLVV
-562 TFLIAFLQSGIQK
+562 TFVVAFLLGGIQK
-575 RRIKKLGI
+575 RRIAKLGLTADDS
-583 VSEDAALDETKT
+583 VEEAKAE
-595 DEKKVVV
+595 EKKSTL
-602 PSWLQWY
+602 PQWLQIY
-609 NFIIVIAVIV
+609 NFILV
-619 VLMMGLLNPAYT
+619 VVVVAALMFGSFNPAYV
-631 FMLALALTLPFNI
+631 FMIALAISLPFNI

-693 VIPPELGRYTHF
+693 VIPPDLGRYTHF

-735 SQFGVNPLDV
+735 SQFGVNPMDV

-751 AENVGVMISPLSPAM
+751 AENIGLMISPLSPAA

-780 IKYSLAWIWSVSIL
+780 IKYSLPWIWCISIL